1 MTRMSTNDRIDD
13 PENDLYDEAPPRS
26 IFATMWFRALLVL
39 IVLAVVVAVAVPYIL
54 DATNPPTK
62 PTIASRP
69 QSTSPPPP
77 AVASTPAP
85 MTPTSNAFSTPADK
99 PPDTALPAPR
109 KLGIDTAAV
118 ADKPV
123 SSARATTTADKP
135 MADKPSAIA
144 QIDDK
149 PADKPADTPTDKT
162 DKATDKKD
170 AKVVAAAADVKP
182 RRVAARS
189 TTTMATAPRP
199 SASIEWWVQVGAF
212 REESTARKMAARL
225 REQNYAVEES
235 VRGADKPVKASVSE
249 QPAAAASTATTSVAV
264 DQYDVFVSGATPD
277 QLGSRLAGK
286 NLTAEASGNGVIVK
300 PSLPLRDAV
309 ALSKDL
315 ATDGLKVQ
323 VRRAGTSGET
333 TIPAVDKRRVQ
344 AASSGD
350 PLYRVRVG
358 SFADHETAVATLKE
372 LESKGYKPFIA
383 RGGS

>member
-69 QSTSPPPP
+69 QSTSPPPSTSLAP
-77 AVASTPAP
+77 VAST
-85 MTPTSNAFSTPADK
+85 TPTSNTLSTPADK
-99 PPDTALPAPR
+99 APDTALPAPR
-109 KLGIDTAAV
+109 KLGTDTAMV
-118 ADKPV
+118 TDKPL
-123 SSARATTTADKP
+123 SSARATTPGDKP

-144 QIDDK
+144 QIDDR
-149 PADKPADTPTDKT
+149 PAADKPADKADKP
-162 DKATDKKD
+162 TDKKD
-170 AKVVAAAADVKP
+170 AKVVASAADVKP
-182 RRVAARS
+182 RRIAARS

-199 SASIEWWVQVGAF
+199 LATTEWWVQVGAF

-235 VRGADKPVKASVSE
+235 VRGGDKPVKASAPE
-249 QPAAAASTATTSVAV
+249 QPAAAASTPTTPVAV
-264 DQYDVFVSGATPD
+264 DQYDVFVSGTTPD
-277 QLGSRLAGK
+277 ALGARLAGK
-286 NLTAEASGNGVIVK
+286 NLTAEVSGNGVIVK

-323 VRRAGTSGET
+323 VRRAGTNGET

-344 AASSGD
+344 PASSSD

-358 SFADHETAVATLKE
+358 SFADRETAVVTLKE